1 MEQFVP
7 GYSGCPAGGA
17 PGGLAAWLIFQIVS
31 SPEDK
36 IIHSNLRRHNP
47 TENKLILLNDA

>member
-1 MEQFVP
+1 MEQLVP

-17 PGGLAAWLIFQIVS
+17 PAGLAAWLIFQIVS

-47 TENKLILLNDA
+47 TANKLILLNDA